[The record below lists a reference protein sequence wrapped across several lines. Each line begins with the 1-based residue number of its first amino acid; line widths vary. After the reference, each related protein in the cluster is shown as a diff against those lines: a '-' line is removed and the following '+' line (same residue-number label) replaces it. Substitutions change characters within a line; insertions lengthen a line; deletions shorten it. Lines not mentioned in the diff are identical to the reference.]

1 MESAEQRA
9 KAEAFRALHAGPRIL
24 VLPNAWDAASAR
36 VFEEAGFPAIATTSG
51 GVAAVFG
58 YPDGERVPLA
68 DVLRIVERIA
78 AVVRVPVTAD
88 MEACGAPSAERV
100 AETVRRTIAAG
111 AVGINL
117 EDSTHAGERAL
128 TDVGR
133 QVELLQ
139 EARRATGAAG
149 VPIVINARTD
159 VYLRGSGEAGER
171 FDEAVRR
178 ANAYR
183 RAGADCL
190 FLIGVRDGLTI
201 ERLVRAIDGPVN
213 VVGGPGALPVPELER
228 LGVRRVSIASGAS
241 RASLALVERI
251 ATELRATG
259 TYGAME
265 QKTMTHAKVNALF
278 ER

>member
-1 MESAEQRA
+1 MEKREQRA
-9 KAEAFRALHAGPRIL
+9 KAEAFRALHAGPRVL
-24 VLPNAWDAASAR
+24 VLPNAWDAGSAR
-36 VFEEAGFPAIATTSG
+36 VFEEAGFPAVATTSG
-51 GVAAVFG
+51 GTAAVFG
-58 YPDGERVPLA
+58 YADGERVPRE
-68 DVLRIVERIA
+68 DVLRLVEAMTR
-78 AVVRVPVTAD
+78 VVRVPVTAD
-88 MEACGAPSAERV
+88 MEAGFGDV
-100 AETVRRTIAAG
+100 GGTVRATIAAG

-117 EDSTHAGERAL
+117 EDGAHDGARAL
-128 TDVGR
+128 TDLAR

-139 EARRATGAAG
+139 EARRVADAEG

-159 VYLRGSGEAGER
+159 VYLRGAGEAAER

-190 FLIGVRDGLTI
+190 FLIGVRDGPTI

-213 VVGGPGALPVPELER
+213 VVGGPGALPIPELER
-228 LGVRRVSIASGAS
+228 LGVRRVSIASSAS

-251 ATELRATG
+251 AAELSDGG

-265 QKTMTHAKVNALF
+265 QPTMTHAKVNALF